1 MGSRRRCKSPMWA
14 SARSRASACCLA
26 EPDTCRSTAIPTAGS
41 NVETPVALRLDSHPS
56 PCLSTGAASHLELPA
71 RVWPLL
77 IDAAET
83 RGTDDSSKS
92 GTDFR
97 YIGIQL
103 RPQPRQKFRRVS
115 ALPLEDHRQSRKCE
129 SNRFTIVQSH
139 VGLTA
144 VRRGAASAA
153 GLAIAFSIHDGTDED
168 RCDQLK
174 PRPGGC

>member
-1 MGSRRRCKSPMWA
+1 MWA

-56 PCLSTGAASHLELPA
+56 PCLLTGAASHLELPA

-77 IDAAET
+77 IDTAET

-115 ALPLEDHRQSRKCE
+115 ALPLEDHRQSDRK
-129 SNRFTIVQSH
+129 STRLNSSH
-139 VGLTA
+139 GYISYA
-144 VRRGAASAA
+144 V
-153 GLAIAFSIHDGTDED
+153 F
-168 RCDQLK
+168 CLK
-174 PRPGGC
+174 KKKIRKQK